1 MAIFPE
7 YDYEMDEEVT
17 EEVASESVKI
27 GRTPLFDFETGQ
39 YVIRD
44 GKIVEC
50 TQEEA
55 IRQWVGFLIKTPAE
69 RFEVYKDTEFG
80 TYIHNLIG
88 WKDAGFVASEIKREL
103 EEKCIENR
111 AISGVKDFDVT
122 KNGGAIHIS
131 FTVIKADNEEVEV
144 EVDV

>member
-7 YDYEMDEEVT
+7 YDYEMDEEIT
-17 EEVASESVKI
+17 EEVTSESVTI

-44 GKIVEC
+44 GKVIEC

-69 RFEVYKDTEFG
+69 RFEVYEGTEFG

-88 WKDAGFVASEIKREL
+88 WKDAGFVA
-103 EEKCIENR
+103 
-111 AISGVKDFDVT
+111 
-122 KNGGAIHIS
+122 
-131 FTVIKADNEEVEV
+131 
-144 EVDV
+144 

>member
-7 YDYEMDEEVT
+7 YDYEMDEEIT
-17 EEVASESVKI
+17 EEAIPESVKI
-27 GRTPLFDFETGQ
+27 GRTPLFDFATGQ
-39 YVIRD
+39 YVIKD
-44 GKIVEC
+44 GKVVEC

-55 IRQWVGFLIKTPAE
+55 IRQWVGFLIKTPAD
-69 RFEVYKDTEFG
+69 RFEVYEGTEFG

-111 AISGVKDFDVT
+111 AISGIKNFDVI
-122 KNGGAIHIS
+122 KNGGAIHINM
-131 FTVIKADNEEVEV
+131 TVMTNEDEVEV
-144 EVDV
+144 SVDV

>member
-1 MAIFPE
+1 MARFPE

-17 EEVASESVKI
+17 EEVTSKSVKI
-27 GRTPLFDFETGQ
+27 GKTPLFDFNTGQ

-44 GKIVEC
+44 GKVIEC

-55 IRQWVGFLIKTPAE
+55 ICQWVGFLIKTPAE

-111 AISGVKDFDVT
+111 AISDIKNFDVT
-122 KNGGAIHIS
+122 KNGGAIHINM
-131 FTVIKADNEEVEV
+131 TVITNEDEVEV
-144 EVDV
+144 SVDV

>member
-7 YDYEMDEEVT
+7 YDYAMDEEVT
-17 EEVASESVKI
+17 EEVTSESVKI
-27 GRTPLFDFETGQ
+27 GRTPLFNFDTGQ

-44 GKIVEC
+44 GKVVEC

-55 IRQWVGFLIKTPAE
+55 IHQWVGFLIKTPAE
-69 RFEVYKDTEFG
+69 RFEVYEGTEFG

-122 KNGGAIHIS
+122 KNGGAIHINM
-131 FTVIKADNEEVEV
+131 TVITNEDEVEV
-144 EVDV
+144 SVDV

>member
-7 YDYEMDEEVT
+7 YDYAMDEEVT
-17 EEVASESVKI
+17 EEVTSESVTI

-44 GKIVEC
+44 GKVVEC

-55 IRQWVGFLIKTPAE
+55 IRQWVGVLIKTPAE
-69 RFEVYKDTEFG
+69 RFEVYEGTEFG

-88 WKDAGFVASEIKREL
+88 LKDVGFVASEIKREL

-111 AISGVKDFDVT
+111 AISGIKNFDVT
-122 KNGGAIHIS
+122 KNGGAIHINM
-131 FTVIKADNEEVEV
+131 TVITNKDEVEV
-144 EVDV
+144 SVDV

>member
-7 YDYEMDEEVT
+7 YNYAMDEEVT
-17 EEVASESVKI
+17 EEVVSESVTI
-27 GRTPLFDFETGQ
+27 GRTPLFDFERGK
-39 YVIRD
+39 YVIKD
-44 GKIVEC
+44 GKVVEC
-50 TQEEA
+50 AQEEA
-55 IRQWVGFLIKTPAE
+55 IRQWVGFLIKTPAD
-69 RFEVYKDTEFG
+69 RFEVYEGTEFG

-111 AISGVKDFDVT
+111 AISGIKNFDVT
-122 KNGGAIHIS
+122 KNGGTIHINM
-131 FTVIKADNEEVEV
+131 TVITNEDEVEV

>member
-7 YDYEMDEEVT
+7 YDYEMDEEIT
-17 EEVASESVKI
+17 EEITSESVKI
-27 GRTPLFDFETGQ
+27 GRTPLFNFDTGQ

-44 GKIVEC
+44 GKVVEC

-69 RFEVYKDTEFG
+69 RFEVYEGTEFG

-88 WKDAGFVASEIKREL
+88 WKDAGFVASEIKRDL
-103 EEKCIENR
+103 E
-111 AISGVKDFDVT
+111 
-122 KNGGAIHIS
+122 
-131 FTVIKADNEEVEV
+131 
-144 EVDV
+144 

>member
-17 EEVASESVKI
+17 EEVTSESVTI
-27 GRTPLFDFETGQ
+27 GRTPLFDFDTGQ

-44 GKIVEC
+44 GKVVEC

-55 IRQWVGFLIKTPAE
+55 IRQWLGFLIKTPAE
-69 RFEVYKDTEFG
+69 RFEVYEGTEFG

-88 WKDAGFVASEIKREL
+88 LKDVGFVASEIKREL

-111 AISGVKDFDVT
+111 AISGIKNFDVT
-122 KNGGAIHIS
+122 KNGGAIHINM
-131 FTVIKADNEEVEV
+131 TVITNEDEVEV
-144 EVDV
+144 SVDV

>member
-7 YDYEMDEEVT
+7 YDYAMDEEVT
-17 EEVASESVKI
+17 EEVTSESVTI

-44 GKIVEC
+44 GKIIEC

-69 RFEVYKDTEFG
+69 RFEVYEGTEFG

-88 WKDAGFVASEIKREL
+88 LKDVGFVASEIKREL

-111 AISGVKDFDVT
+111 AISGIKNFDVT
-122 KNGGAIHIS
+122 KNGGAIHINM
-131 FTVIKADNEEVEV
+131 TVMTNEDEVEV
-144 EVDV
+144 SVDV

>member
-7 YDYEMDEEVT
+7 YDYAMDEEVT
-17 EEVASESVKI
+17 EEVTSESVKI
-27 GRTPLFDFETGQ
+27 GRTPLFDFDTGQ

-44 GKIVEC
+44 GKVVEC
-50 TQEEA
+50 TQDEA
-55 IRQWVGFLIKTPAE
+55 IRQWVGFLIKTPSD
-69 RFEVYKDTEFG
+69 RFEVYEGIEFG

-111 AISGVKDFDVT
+111 AISGIKNFDVT
-122 KNGGAIHIS
+122 KNGGAIHINM
-131 FTVIKADNEEVEV
+131 TVITNEDEVEV
-144 EVDV
+144 SVDV

>member
-17 EEVASESVKI
+17 EEVASKSVKI

-111 AISGVKDFDVT
+111 AISGIENFNAT
-122 KNGGAIHIS
+122 KNGGAIHINM
-131 FTVIKADNEEVEV
+131 TVITNEDEVEV
-144 EVDV
+144 SVDV

>member
-7 YDYEMDEEVT
+7 YDYAMDEEVT
-17 EEVASESVKI
+17 EEVTSESVTI

-44 GKIVEC
+44 GKVVEC

-88 WKDAGFVASEIKREL
+88 WKDVGFVASEIKREL
-103 EEKCIENR
+103 EENCIENR
-111 AISGVKDFDVT
+111 AISGIKNFDVT
-122 KNGGAIHIS
+122 KNGGAIHINM
-131 FTVIKADNEEVEV
+131 TVITNEDEVEV
-144 EVDV
+144 SVDV

>member
-7 YDYEMDEEVT
+7 YDYEMDEEIT
-17 EEVASESVKI
+17 EEVTSESVTI

-44 GKIVEC
+44 GKIAEC

-55 IRQWVGFLIKTPAE
+55 IRQWVGFLIKTSAD
-69 RFEVYKDTEFG
+69 RFEVYEGTEFG

-111 AISGVKDFDVT
+111 AISSIENFDVT
-122 KNGGAIHIS
+122 RSNGMIHIS
-131 FTVIKADNEEVEV
+131 FTVITNKDEVEV
-144 EVDV
+144 NVDV

>member
-17 EEVASESVKI
+17 EEVTSESVTI

-44 GKIVEC
+44 GKVIEC

-55 IRQWVGFLIKTPAE
+55 LAV
-69 RFEVYKDTEFG
+69 FENLQRPSEF
-80 TYIHNLIG
+80 NVNVIG
-88 WKDAGFVASEIKREL
+88 KLKR
-103 EEKCIENR
+103 
-111 AISGVKDFDVT
+111 
-122 KNGGAIHIS
+122 
-131 FTVIKADNEEVEV
+131 
-144 EVDV
+144 

>member
-7 YDYEMDEEVT
+7 YDYAMDEEVT
-17 EEVASESVKI
+17 EEVTSESVTI
-27 GRTPLFDFETGQ
+27 GRTPLFDFDTGQ

-44 GKIVEC
+44 GKVVEC

-55 IRQWVGFLIKTPAE
+55 IRQWVGFLIKTPAD
-69 RFEVYKDTEFG
+69 RFEVYEDTEFG

-111 AISGVKDFDVT
+111 AISGVKGFDVT
-122 KNGGAIHIS
+122 KNGGAIHINM
-131 FTVIKADNEEVEV
+131 TVITNEDEVEV
-144 EVDV
+144 SVDV

>member
-7 YDYEMDEEVT
+7 YDYEMDEEIT
-17 EEVASESVKI
+17 EEAIPESVKI

-44 GKIVEC
+44 GKVVEC

-88 WKDAGFVASEIKREL
+88 WKDVGFVASEIKREL

-111 AISGVKDFDVT
+111 AISGIKNFDVT
-122 KNGGAIHIS
+122 KNGGAIHINM
-131 FTVIKADNEEVEV
+131 TVITNEDEVEV
-144 EVDV
+144 SVDV

>member
-7 YDYEMDEEVT
+7 YDYAMDEEVT
-17 EEVASESVKI
+17 EEVTSESVKI

-55 IRQWVGFLIKTPAE
+55 IRQWVGFLIKTPAD
-69 RFEVYKDTEFG
+69 RFEVYEGTEFG

-122 KNGGAIHIS
+122 RKNGAIHINM
-131 FTVIKADNEEVEV
+131 TVMTNEDEVEV